1 MAARKRTGGGILL
14 SENRLTVTKRLEM
27 VMERGLTFQPLNLEM
42 LVRTSNSSID
52 RRLRIRVSRLFR
64 RKKKEGVTI
73 THKQLHPI

>member
-1 MAARKRTGGGILL
+1 LAARKRTGGGILL